1 MRFQALQVKGF
12 ISLILVLAACS
23 STERRNVNRMSV
35 YDHPPVISKIKDEVA
50 ANFVV
55 VISNQSAAI
64 SEWPFFLKL
73 ERGADFSE
81 VISSGEVLTG
91 FHDSA
96 SLPYQLEKGS
106 YILTIACHTGQ
117 DDFGVKTVPFTLT
130 GTKVVVYIS
139 TYCFFENG
147 KIRQGDPQ
155 IRVELLDDLPVIF

>member
-1 MRFQALQVKGF
+1 MCFQAIQALGC
-12 ISLILVLAACS
+12 ISLILALTACS

-35 YDHPPVISKIKDEVA
+35 YDHPPVITKMKDEVT

-73 ERGADFSE
+73 ESGTEFSE
-81 VISSGEVLTG
+81 VIALGEVLTG

-96 SLPYQLEKGS
+96 SLPYQLENGS
-106 YILTIACHTGQ
+106 YTLIIACRTGQ
-117 DDFGVKTVPFTLT
+117 DDFGTKTVRFDMI
-130 GTKVVVYIS
+130 GEKMVVYIS

-147 KIRQGDPQ
+147 KISAGDPQ
-155 IRVELLDDLPVIF
+155 IRVELLDELPAIF